1 MFLSG
6 EKISGTEP
14 RAGYF
19 SRSEA
24 RPRLLQHISQ
34 DPADLLELLRP
45 GDQRRGELDDGVAAV
60 VGAAV
65 EARVE
70 QRLRQEPAQQ
80 PLRLL
85 VVERL
90 LGLLVLDQ
98 LDAVEVAGAADV
110 AHDGQVAQ

>member
-45 GDQRRGELDDGVAAV
+45 GDQRRRELDDRVAAV

-65 EARVE
+65 ETGLE
-70 QRLRQEPAQQ
+70 QGRGEEAAQQ
-80 PLRLL
+80 PLGL
-85 VVERL
+85 VGVERL
-90 LGLLVLDQ
+90 LGGLVLDQ
-98 LDAVEVAGAADV
+98 LDAPEVAGAA
-110 AHDGQVAQ
+110 H